1 MVKHKS
7 EIISRFLNPAIKFWV
22 RSQLQEIETLNIE
35 IHGGDRNILR
45 GKIET
50 VFLQAEKANYQ
61 GIYINHALVK
71 TEEIAVN
78 LGGILRGK
86 PLKLL
91 HPILAQGELKLQK
104 NDLNKS
110 IKSELL
116 TQGLIDLV
124 ALLLEHKAINNPQQI
139 LEQYN
144 FNWQD
149 ITLFTDKFILTGIIE
164 NKKAEKNTIIITAG
178 LRLKNDHTLL
188 FNPIEIQGLFTS
200 EIMVIDS
207 FEVDLGN
214 EVAIASLIINEEEL
228 FCQGKIKIISE

>member
-7 EIISRFLNPAIKFWV
+7 EIISRFLNPALKFWV
-22 RSQLQEIETLNIE
+22 RSQLQDIETLNIE

-91 HPILAQGELKLQK
+91 HPILAEGELKLQK
-104 NDLNKS
+104 NDLQKS

-124 ALLLEHKAINNPQQI
+124 ALLLEHKAIENHHQI
-139 LEQYN
+139 LEEYS

-149 ITLFTDKFILTGIIE
+149 ITLFSDKFIITGIIE
-164 NKKAEKNTIIITAG
+164 NKKAEKNTIIITAD
-178 LRLKNDHTLL
+178 LSLKNDHTLL
-188 FNPIEIQGLFTS
+188 FNPVEIQGILSS

-214 EVAIASLIINEEEL
+214 EVAIESLIINEQEL
-228 FCQGKIKIISE
+228 FCQGKIKIVSD